1 MSWKATAFVKG
12 LVQAPNGEKLT
23 ATEKLMMFVLA
34 DSHNDDHGKAWPSL
48 RRLAEQSLLSERQAR
63 YILRSLESKGLLR
76 VCRGTGRG
84 NTSEYL
90 ILGLTERGQLL
101 PPLAKDKRGNLASE
115 RGQSGVGKGAVAIA
129 PEPIEQPPREP
140 QEDFTLSPTPLPF
153 ELPAWIP
160 REAWEA
166 FVQMRKKIS
175 YPLTEYATKLAV
187 RDLDKLRKQGES
199 VEEVLNQSILN
210 CWRGLFSV
218 KGNGYERNY
227 TNRAEE
233 RTKRNVQAARR
244 FLERAGAVDAQNG

>member
-1 MSWKATAFVKG
+1 MSWKATAFVKS
-12 LVQAPNGEKLT
+12 LTQAPNGERLT
-23 ATEKLMMFVLA
+23 ATEKLVMFVLA

-101 PPLAKDKRGNLASE
+101 PPLANDKRGNLASE

-140 QEDFTLSPTPLPF
+140 QEYSLSPTPLPF

-187 RDLDKLRKQGES
+187 RDLDKLRKQGEN

-210 CWRGLFSV
+210 CWRGLFPV
-218 KGNGYERNY
+218 KGNRDGREPES
-227 TNRAEE
+227 RAER
-233 RTKRNVQAARR
+233 RTRKNMQTARE
-244 FLERAGAVDAQNG
+244 FLEHVGEVDVQVR